1 VVAKYINIT
10 QRKQIINSIARN
22 ANYQLRKQ
30 YGGLML
36 TRDQLTALRE
46 RLGEGEQQGTN
57 QQKGVRNEDYQ
68 HQY

>member
-36 TRDQLTALRE
+36 TRDQLAALRE
-46 RLGEGEQQGTN
+46 RLGGS
-57 QQKGVRNEDYQ
+57 V
-68 HQY
+68 